1 MTGTCI
7 LVGMTGESEASVT
20 PILCRHG
27 LQAVSIEAA
36 GDGDILA
43 AAGDLKVVIFDVE
56 RPGTEALS
64 DFRQIRA
71 SRSGVVVFGWTLTG
85 AIDGMAERLTR
96 LRATGAHSIVGTA
109 SLDME
114 LTVFEERGFGTP
126 AFQRR
131 VLIIED
137 DSTVRRILSGYVE
150 DAGYLPVA
158 RGDWESAISDPET
171 FGVDIVVTDIF
182 MPGMG
187 GIAGIVAVKRDWLET
202 PVIALSAGLGGRMG
216 SETVLKASK
225 TIGADVTLQKP
236 ISKDTLVQAIASL
249 VA

>member
-1 MTGTCI
+1 
-7 LVGMTGESEASVT
+7 
-20 PILCRHG
+20 
-27 LQAVSIEAA
+27 
-36 GDGDILA
+36 
-43 AAGDLKVVIFDVE
+43 
-56 RPGTEALS
+56 
-64 DFRQIRA
+64 
-71 SRSGVVVFGWTLTG
+71 
-85 AIDGMAERLTR
+85 
-96 LRATGAHSIVGTA
+96 
-109 SLDME
+109 ME

-225 TIGADVTLQKP
+225 SIGADVTLQKP